1 MSEAVD
7 CGGHLPPWR
16 RKMRRGKKAS
26 MENRFKKLPAP
37 IKLEDTIAEVDT
49 RDVPDPDGGRN
60 PDRDFMIRN
69 AGF

>member
-1 MSEAVD
+1 
-7 CGGHLPPWR
+7 
-16 RKMRRGKKAS
+16 MRRGKKAS

-60 PDRDFMIRN
+60 PDSEFMIRN